1 MKSVFRFALI
11 PAIVAMF
18 VVFTPA
24 RPASAAIFCTV
35 SSGTLASGANISVTA
50 PAGHTYVFSY
60 TGAATGQ
67 ITVTG
72 TLNIVN
78 GTGGVL
84 NYVITDENADCTPG
98 GPGVPAGF
106 VERTIT
112 CSVAVYDAPGGS
124 PVGSN
129 AIVGGQTWYVNPTPK
144 TDAAGKSWT
153 EIFVAGPSDGYV
165 PTSCVR

>member
-1 MKSVFRFALI
+1 MKSVFRLVLI
-11 PAIVAMF
+11 PFILAVF
-18 VVFTPA
+18 VLVTPA
-24 RPASAAIFCTV
+24 RPASAANVCVV
-35 SSGTLASGANISVTA
+35 SSGSLASGGNISITA
-50 PAGHTYVFSY
+50 PAGHTYVFAY

-84 NYVITDENADCTPG
+84 NYTITDLGVDCSPQPEVPG
-98 GPGVPAGF
+98 GF
-106 VERTIT
+106 VLRTIT
-112 CSVAVYDAPGGS
+112 CNVAVYDAPGGQ

-129 AIVGGQTWYVNPTPK
+129 AIKGGQTWYVNPTPK

-153 EIFVAGPSDGYV
+153 EIFVASFTDGYV
-165 PTSCVR
+165 PTSCVH